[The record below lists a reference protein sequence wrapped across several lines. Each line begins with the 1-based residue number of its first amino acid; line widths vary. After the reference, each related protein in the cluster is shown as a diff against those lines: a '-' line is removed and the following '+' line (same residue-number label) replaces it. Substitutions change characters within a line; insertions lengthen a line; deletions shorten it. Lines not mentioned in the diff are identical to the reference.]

1 MSFTTCLL
9 GGYHIRGHRQSAK
22 DASGAAGYC
31 KLGNVTHSQQ
41 VLPHVQHHDQAWAF
55 DLLHRRTLVFMGDSI
70 TQHIFKNLIC
80 TLAIAAKPLDFDMDA
95 LGRSVRVRYRDT
107 ELELLAGGNP
117 QLWGNTTRN
126 LSLALPSVVSRLKP
140 GDIAIINAGVHWN
153 GEEQIRQE
161 VGALATAMTT
171 AQRSSR
177 GLRLLWL
184 ETPPQH
190 FPTTT
195 GLYEPLR
202 NDGTNPMLSMGRCAI
217 LNTSTSHFK
226 PQANLRNI
234 VAEDALP
241 QPTSES
247 SVCRYMSTTVAPL
260 TAHTGPAPS
269 LKDWAMLC

>member
-1 MSFTTCLL
+1 
-9 GGYHIRGHRQSAK
+9 
-22 DASGAAGYC
+22 
-31 KLGNVTHSQQ
+31 
-41 VLPHVQHHDQAWAF
+41 
-55 DLLHRRTLVFMGDSI
+55 MGDSI

-80 TLAIAAKPLDFDMDA
+80 TLAIAAKPLDVDTDV
-95 LGRSVRVRYRDT
+95 LGHSVRVRYRDT

-117 QLWGNTTRN
+117 QLWGNNTRN
-126 LSLALPSVVSRLKP
+126 LSRALPSVVSRLKP

-161 VGALATAMTT
+161 VGALATAVAT

-177 GLRLLWL
+177 GLALWL

-195 GLYEPLR
+195 GLHEPLR
-202 NDGTNPMLSMGRCAI
+202 NDGTNPILSPGGCAI

-234 VAEDALP
+234 VAEDALRP
-241 QPTSES
+241 ANVRIIRVWKELLPLHEHH
-247 SVCRYMSTTVAPL
+247 CTTIDCTHWSRTVSQRLGDAVLNAISIHCPRI
-260 TAHTGPAPS
+260 TTQS
-269 LKDWAMLC
+269 